1 MDIRTFEYK
10 MRDRAGLRIAKDLYV
25 WRNEKK
31 HPIMIDNLKKEDEK
45 FYFNSYQEM
54 YEFTLPDGR
63 KVKNLIDR
71 LTDDDFKMV
80 LR

>member
-1 MDIRTFEYK
+1 MDIKTFEYK
-10 MRDRAGLRIAKDLYV
+10 MRDRAGFRLTKDLHI
-25 WRNEKK
+25 WKNEKK
-31 HPIMIDNLKKEDEK
+31 HPVMIDNLKKEDEQ
-45 FYFNSYQEM
+45 FYFDSYQEM

-71 LTDDDFKMV
+71 LKDEDFVMV

>member
-1 MDIRTFEYK
+1 MDIKTFENK
-10 MRDRAGLRIAKDLYV
+10 MRDRAGLRITKDLHA
-25 WRNEKK
+25 WKNEKR
-31 HPIMIDNLKKEDEK
+31 HPVMIDNIKKDEQ
-45 FYFNSYQEM
+45 FYFDSYQEM

-71 LTDDDFKMV
+71 LTDEDFKMV

>member
-1 MDIRTFEYK
+1 MDIKTFEYK
-10 MRDRAGLRIAKDLYV
+10 MRDWNGFDIAKNVVV
-25 WRNEKK
+25 WAKK
-31 HPIMIDNLKKEDEK
+31 KKEPITIQILGPDDRFE
-45 FYFNSYQEM
+45 FDSYQEM

-71 LTDDDFKMV
+71 LTDEDFKMV